1 MGLVA
6 LAGFL
11 AFVPLAVLV
20 AMRCP
25 FHRQPP
31 VMPDANVES
40 RQVLKHLTARYEDN
54 SGKPKLLASQDAL
67 WACHSSKVKPIR
79 TNWRGIRRMW
89 ENRGMTAK
97 PELVLVSDSEFKC
110 SSCSNFRLELYPD
123 FVSKTLDQW
132 KQFINRRFANK
143 VWIEFQPEI

>member
-79 TNWRGIRRMW
+79 TNWRGIRWNSIQTLLARRSINGSSSSIGGLQNTFTTATLVRM
-89 ENRGMTAK
+89 
-97 PELVLVSDSEFKC
+97 
-110 SSCSNFRLELYPD
+110 
-123 FVSKTLDQW
+123 
-132 KQFINRRFANK
+132 
-143 VWIEFQPEI
+143 